1 MRNLHKTDITVP
13 LFSPLKLLKLN
24 KKERG
29 ENGMRKQKTTPA
41 AATSKVSFWK
51 QLYRQRQ
58 LVFLALPAIILIFIF
73 KYIPIYGILI
83 GFKDYSAAKG
93 VWGSEWL
100 DPLWKNFVTFFKNVN
115 SSKIIWNTFKVGA
128 MTLLFTFPTPIIFAL
143 LLNELKGKWYKK
155 TVQTISYIPHF
166 ISIVVICS
174 MLNGF
179 GSTTGLFNDIRE
191 FFGMARVNM
200 NSGSA
205 YFLLEY
211 VGSAVWQGVGWGS
224 IIYLAALSNIDTTLY
239 DVANIDGAN
248 RWQKIKNIAWPTIKP
263 TATIL
268 LIMNVGTVL
277 NMDFTKI
284 LLMQNDT
291 NRSAL
296 DVISTFVYQKGI
308 VEGQFSYSTAVN
320 LFLSV
325 VCFALVF
332 GTNMI
337 VRKMNPE
344 NSLW

>member
-1 MRNLHKTDITVP
+1 MKR
-13 LFSPLKLLKLN
+13 
-24 KKERG
+24 
-29 ENGMRKQKTTPA
+29 QKA
-41 AATSKVSFWK
+41 AAAVPAKKGSFWK

-58 LVFLALPAIILIFIF
+58 LVLLALPAIILVFIF

-100 DPLWKNFVTFFKNVN
+100 DPIWKNFITFFKNVN
-115 SSKIIWNTFKVGA
+115 SSKIVWNTFKVGA

-191 FFGMARVNM
+191 LFGMARVNM
-200 NSGSA
+200 NSGST

-224 IIYLAALSNIDTTLY
+224 IIYLAALSNVDTTLY

>member
-1 MRNLHKTDITVP
+1 MRRLASRYFPVHALDVYKRQGQV
-13 LFSPLKLLKLN
+13 
-24 KKERG
+24 G
-29 ENGMRKQKTTPA
+29 EWCQKHGVEYIGHIIEDDNA
-41 AATSKVSFWK
+41 HGRLGCSIAVSYTH
-51 QLYRQRQ
+51 L
-58 LVFLALPAIILIFIF
+58 
-73 KYIPIYGILI
+73 YGILI

-211 VGSAVWQGVGWGS
+211 VG
-224 IIYLAALSNIDTTLY
+224 LS
-239 DVANIDGAN
+239 
-248 RWQKIKNIAWPTIKP
+248 
-263 TATIL
+263 
-268 LIMNVGTVL
+268 LIH
-277 NMDFTKI
+277 I
-284 LLMQNDT
+284 
-291 NRSAL
+291 
-296 DVISTFVYQKGI
+296 
-308 VEGQFSYSTAVN
+308 
-320 LFLSV
+320 
-325 VCFALVF
+325 
-332 GTNMI
+332 
-337 VRKMNPE
+337 
-344 NSLW
+344 

>member
-1 MRNLHKTDITVP
+1 MKRKRTATVTLP
-13 LFSPLKLLKLN
+13 Q
-24 KKERG
+24 KK
-29 ENGMRKQKTTPA
+29 Q
-41 AATSKVSFWK
+41 SFINV
-51 QLYRQRQ
+51 LYNQRQ
-58 LVFLALPAIILIFIF
+58 LLLLALPGVLLVFIF

-83 GFKDYSAAKG
+83 AFKDYEASKG

-100 DPLWKNFVTFFKNVN
+100 NPLWENFTRFFKNVN
-115 SSKIIWNTFKVGA
+115 SGQIIWNTLKVGVL
-128 MTLLFTFPTPIIFAL
+128 MMVFTFPAPIIFAL
-143 LLNELKGKWYKK
+143 LLNELKGNIFKR

-191 FFGMARVNM
+191 LFGLARVDM
-200 NSGSA
+200 NSGST

-211 VGSAVWQGVGWGS
+211 IGSALWQGIGWGS

-248 RWQKIKNIAWPTIKP
+248 RWQKIKNIAWPTIRP
-263 TATIL
+263 TTTIL

-277 NMDFTKI
+277 NADFTKI

-291 NRSAL
+291 NRSQL
-296 DVISTFVYQKGI
+296 EVISTFVYQTGI
-308 VEGQFSYSTAVN
+308 IQGQFSYSTAVN
-320 LFLSV
+320 LFLSII
-325 VCFALVF
+325 CFVLVF
-332 GTNMI
+332 GTNAI
-337 VRKMNPE
+337 TRKIDPE